1 MKSGLSV
8 LEVEALHEA
17 LDDEYRAWATYDRVI
32 HDFGNVRP
40 FSNIRDAEARH
51 IEALGSLF
59 RFYGLKQ
66 PANTWP
72 ERVAS
77 YADLQQACKAG
88 VQAEIENASLYER
101 LLQSTERP
109 DILAV
114 FVRLRD
120 ASQTRHL
127 PAFRRCAER
136 GPGGRQRRHCHRGG
150 GPA

>member
-1 MKSGLSV
+1 MNGLSRI
-8 LEVEALHEA
+8 EVEALHDA

-32 HDFGNVRP
+32 RDFGDVRP
-40 FSNIRDAEARH
+40 FVNIRDAEARH
-51 IEALGSLF
+51 IEALRSLF
-59 RFYGLKQ
+59 RFYGLEV
-66 PANTWP
+66 PPNTWP
-72 ERVAS
+72 ERVAPF
-77 YADLQQACKAG
+77 ADVQQACDAG
-88 VQAEIENASLYER
+88 VEAEIENARLYVR
-101 LLQSTERP
+101 LLQATERP

-136 GPGGRQRRHCHRGG
+136 NSGGRHRRHCHRGG